1 MMKHILI
8 LLKGIAM
15 GAANVIPG
23 VSGGTVAL
31 VTGIYER
38 LIVAVGNFNL
48 GTLKLLLSGKLK
60 EFAEKTDLV
69 FIITLLAGIGIAIVG
84 LAGLLKHLLCN
95 YEINTLGFFFGLI
108 IASVVLVAKQLDKWN
123 STSIIMLVIGLVIA
137 VGISFL
143 NPASSNSNFWYL
155 VICGI
160 VAISSMVLPGL
171 SGSYVLLLMGN
182 YILIMSAISK
192 MNFDILLPVALGSI
206 VGLLLFVKVISF
218 LLKNFKDG
226 TIALL
231 LGFVFGSL
239 LIIWPWKNT
248 IYKINASGEVVNKK
262 LEVVTDACKDGVVM
276 SYERYMPDMNGS
288 TFLTIGI
295 IIVGVGAVLLLEKY
309 GSKIKEA

>member
-1 MMKHILI
+1 MKHLLI

-23 VSGGTVAL
+23 VSGGTIAL

-38 LIVAVGNFNL
+38 LIQAVGNFNL
-48 GTLKLLLSGKLK
+48 PTLKLVLKGDLK
-60 EFAEKTDLV
+60 EFSRKTDLV
-69 FIITLLAGIGIAIVG
+69 FILVLLSGIGIAIVG

-95 YEINTLGFFFGLI
+95 YEIQTLGFFFGLI
-108 IASVVLVAKQLDKWN
+108 IASVVLVGKQIGQWN
-123 STSIIMLVIGLVIA
+123 ITSVVMLLVGIVIA

-155 VICGI
+155 VLCGI

-192 MNFDILLPVALGSI
+192 MNFSILLPVALGSVI
-206 VGLLLFVKVISF
+206 GLLLFVKVISF
-218 LLKNFKDG
+218 LLKRFKDG

-239 LIIWPWKNT
+239 LIIWPWKT
-248 IYKINASGEVVNKK
+248 TTYKLNDSGQVVNKK
-262 LEVVTDACKDGVVM
+262 LEVVADACKDGVVM
-276 SYERYMPDMNGS
+276 SYERYMPEMN
-288 TFLTIGI
+288 TTTWITIAI
-295 IIVGVGAVLLLEKY
+295 IAVGAAAVLVLEKY